1 VVGEAMHEY
10 GGAVGREGVDLI
22 EVGGGDEG
30 DEDFAVAAH
39 GEVLD
44 PCVVRELVDDFD
56 GEGERLGG
64 GGGMGGGRRD
74 GGE

>member
-1 VVGEAMHEY
+1 MIGEAMHEY

-30 DEDFAVAAH
+30 DEDFAVAAY
-39 GEVLD
+39 GEILN
-44 PCVVRELVDDFD
+44 PCVVGEFVDDFD
-56 GEGERLGG
+56 GERQRLGS
-64 GGGMGGGRRD
+64 GGGMSGGRRD